1 MMESMILTKTLR
13 FKVHRAT
20 RSKLNRL
27 RWLWTNWGSTGY
39 RMHDNMAKRY
49 PTKHVLNQWG
59 CLRLRQSPKSTVA
72 RWWLRLPVGG
82 GELVNLPL
90 RGAEGHENLLGS
102 DVKVCNSEFIRRNGD
117 FYIHITIQKEVS
129 PPLMPYG
136 RVLAVDLG
144 ERVVATSVAFD
155 STRWCEPHFH
165 ARSVRGVRRHYAWL
179 RSRLQERGGFRS
191 IASVGKSER
200 RRVYN
205 TLHEAAK
212 AIVKQAES
220 LDAVIA
226 IGDLTGIRKR
236 SRQKGRRLKSIVN
249 AMPFRQLTS
258 LVEYKAAWAGI
269 PVLRVG
275 EEYSSVECHTC
286 NERGL
291 RPSQGRFVCRSCG
304 EYNADVNGAIN
315 IGKRA
320 LRYTREVGAY
330 GFRPEGGP
338 PFSRPSEL
346 AIAVSAEPICI
357 HRPPEFPGMR
367 VETF

>member
-1 MMESMILTKTLR
+1 
-13 FKVHRAT
+13 
-20 RSKLNRL
+20 
-27 RWLWTNWGSTGY
+27 
-39 RMHDNMAKRY
+39 
-49 PTKHVLNQWG
+49 
-59 CLRLRQSPKSTVA
+59 
-72 RWWLRLPVGG
+72 
-82 GELVNLPL
+82 VNLPL

-346 AIAVSAEPICI
+346 AIAVSAEPI
-357 HRPPEFPGMR
+357 
-367 VETF
+367 